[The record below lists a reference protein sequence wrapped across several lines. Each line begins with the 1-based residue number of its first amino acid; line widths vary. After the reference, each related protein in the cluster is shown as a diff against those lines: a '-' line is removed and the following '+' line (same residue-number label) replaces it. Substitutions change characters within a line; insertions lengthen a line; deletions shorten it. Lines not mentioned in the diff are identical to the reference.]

1 MSRKASTFRIE
12 PSVRGALEHLSE
24 VLNRPMNQ
32 LVNEALEDFVA
43 RRSRQVEQ
51 DLETT
56 LTRLRTYR
64 ARDPHFREAIAA
76 AVEAEAQHGR
86 DDPAQ
91 GEVVT
96 GELVNGQLVESVEET
111 GPIQS
116 RIHRLLN
123 AS

>member
-1 MSRKASTFRIE
+1 
-12 PSVRGALEHLSE
+12 
-24 VLNRPMNQ
+24 MNQ

-56 LTRLRTYR
+56 LARLRAYR
-64 ARDPHFREAIAA
+64 AHDPHFREAIAA
-76 AVEAEAQHGR
+76 AVETEAQHGR

-91 GEVVT
+91 GEVVM
-96 GELVNGQLVESVEET
+96 GELVNGQLVESAEQTASV
-111 GPIQS
+111 QS
-116 RIHRLLN
+116 KIHRLLN

>member
-43 RRSRQVEQ
+43 RRSLQVEQ

-56 LTRLRTYR
+56 LARLRAYR
-64 ARDPHFREAIAA
+64 ARDPHFREAIAT
-76 AVEAEAQHGR
+76 AVDR
-86 DDPAQ
+86 KS
-91 GEVVT
+91 VV
-96 GELVNGQLVESVEET
+96 
-111 GPIQS
+111 
-116 RIHRLLN
+116 
-123 AS
+123 

>member
-1 MSRKASTFRIE
+1 MTRKATTFRIE
-12 PSVRGALEHLSE
+12 TSVRGALEHLSE
-24 VLNRPMNQ
+24 VLNCPMNQ

-56 LTRLRTYR
+56 LARLRAYR
-64 ARDPHFREAIAA
+64 ARDPHFREAVAA
-76 AVEAEAQHGR
+76 AVEAEAQHGQ

-96 GELVNGQLVESVEET
+96 GEFANGQWVESAEET
-111 GPIQS
+111 RPVQS
-116 RIHRLLN
+116 RSHRLLKN
-123 AS
+123 

>member
-1 MSRKASTFRIE
+1 MTRKASTFRIE
-12 PSVRGALEHLSE
+12 PSVRNALEHLSE

-43 RRSRQVEQ
+43 QRSRQVEQ
-51 DLETT
+51 DLEAA
-56 LTRLRTYR
+56 LARLRSHR

-76 AVEAEAQHGR
+76 AVESEARHGR

-91 GEVVT
+91 GEVVI
-96 GELVNGQLVESVEET
+96 GKLVEGQLIESPEDAGSVQT
-111 GPIQS
+111 

>member
-1 MSRKASTFRIE
+1 MNRKASTFRIE
-12 PSVRGALEHLSE
+12 PSVRNALEHLSE

-43 RRSRQVEQ
+43 QRSRQVEQ
-51 DLETT
+51 DLEAT
-56 LTRLRTYR
+56 LARLRAHR
-64 ARDPHFREAIAA
+64 ARDPHFKEAIAA

-91 GEVVT
+91 GEVVL
-96 GELVNGQLVESVEET
+96 GKLVKGQLVESAEDTEPV
-111 GPIQS
+111 QS
-116 RIHRLLN
+116 KIHRLLN

>member
-1 MSRKASTFRIE
+1 MTRKASTFRIE

-32 LVNEALEDFVA
+32 LVNEALEDFVV
-43 RRSRQVEQ
+43 RRSHQVEQ

-56 LTRLRTYR
+56 LARLRAYR

-76 AVEAEAQHGR
+76 MVEAEAQHGQ

-96 GELVNGQLVESVEET
+96 GELVDGQLVESAEKT
-111 GPIQS
+111 GPVQS
-116 RIHRLLN
+116 KIHRLLN

>member
-1 MSRKASTFRIE
+1 MTRKASTFRIE

-32 LVNEALEDFVA
+32 LVNEALEDFIT

-51 DLETT
+51 DLEVT
-56 LTRLRTYR
+56 LARLRAHRT
-64 ARDPHFREAIAA
+64 RDPDFQEAISA
-76 AVEAEAQHGR
+76 AVEAEARHGH

-91 GEVVT
+91 GEVVI
-96 GELVNGQLVESVEET
+96 GKLVGGRLVESAGDA

-116 RIHRLLN
+116 KIHRLLN

>member
-56 LTRLRTYR
+56 LARLRAYR

-76 AVEAEAQHGR
+76 TVEAEAQHGQ

-91 GEVVT
+91 GEVMT
-96 GELVNGQLVESVEET
+96 GEFVNGQLVESAEET
-111 GPIQS
+111 GPVQS
-116 RIHRLLN
+116 KIHRLLN

>member
-43 RRSRQVEQ
+43 RRSLQVEQ

-56 LTRLRTYR
+56 LARLRAYR
-64 ARDPHFREAIAA
+64 ARDPHFREAIAT
-76 AVEAEAQHGR
+76 AVEAEAPGR
-86 DDPAQ
+86 DDP
-91 GEVVT
+91 G
-96 GELVNGQLVESVEET
+96 
-111 GPIQS
+111 
-116 RIHRLLN
+116 
-123 AS
+123 

>member
-1 MSRKASTFRIE
+1 
-12 PSVRGALEHLSE
+12 VRGALEHLSE

-51 DLETT
+51 DLETA
-56 LTRLRTYR
+56 LTRLRAYR
-64 ARDPHFREAIAA
+64 ARDPHFREAIAS
-76 AVEAEAQHGR
+76 AVEAEAQLGQ

-91 GEVVT
+91 GKVVT
-96 GELVNGQLVESVEET
+96 GEFVNGHLVESAEET
-111 GPIQS
+111 GSVQS
-116 RIHRLLN
+116 KIHRLLN